1 MKSII
6 AADYANYK
14 EQFEGNCERIRS
26 LVDYHYYMN
35 GMSKIIGCYP
45 PVSKY
50 FFTNPKLWLHLMY
63 GPTQATQF
71 RLKGPGK
78 KVKLAKEIIYKLPIS
93 TYNHIVKAGLK
104 GRLQFFIKAVFP
116 DVLYKSVYK
125 IK

>member
-1 MKSII
+1 
-6 AADYANYK
+6 
-14 EQFEGNCERIRS
+14 
-26 LVDYHYYMN
+26 MN

-45 PVSKY
+45 PIIRY

-71 RLKGPGK
+71 RLMGPGK

-104 GRLQFFIKAVFP
+104 GRLQYFIKAIFP
-116 DVLYKSVYK
+116 KFLYQSVYR
-125 IK
+125 IDT